1 MVRSVNFDN
10 IQAAHS
16 VSATFAQITW
26 TVTVTQVLME
36 RLVLLRLLML
46 RDRVQVRRLL
56 LTVATSIASITVDGS
71 SVPVTSPSGQTVS
84 FNNIQAAHSISA
96 TFAQITWTVT
106 VTQSAHGMISPAT
119 ASYAQGSSPSET
131 ITPDSGY

>member
-1 MVRSVNFDN
+1 
-10 IQAAHS
+10 
-16 VSATFAQITW
+16 
-26 TVTVTQVLME
+26 ME

-56 LTVATSIASITVDGS
+56 LIVATSIASITVDGS
-71 SVPVTSPSGQTVS
+71 SVTVTYTQWSDQL
-84 FNNIQAAHSISA
+84 ILSIFRLLIRSTA

-106 VTQSAHGMISPAT
+106 VTQSAHGVISPAT